1 MDLGTKNLNDLISK
15 DDNASNT
22 AAKRI
27 LDNCDVESFE
37 KLCEKSEFLFD
48 YIKEKILKN
57 LVCAADKDNFL
68 NTFKFIKI
76 YNIDFEDFI
85 IKVYHGDTF
94 GNYNVDKPNFVGDTK
109 SIASGEKLEYSYR

>member
-1 MDLGTKNLNDLISK
+1 MQLQSNKIKLIKNLNDLISK

-57 LVCAADKDNFL
+57 LVCAADKDNFF

-85 IKVYHGDTF
+85 IKVWLKFANDDLT
-94 GNYNVDKPNFVGDTK
+94 DKIFTILMTRLRLK
-109 SIASGEKLEYSYR
+109 I

>member
-37 KLCEKSEFLFD
+37 KLCEKS
-48 YIKEKILKN
+48 
-57 LVCAADKDNFL
+57 
-68 NTFKFIKI
+68 
-76 YNIDFEDFI
+76 
-85 IKVYHGDTF
+85 
-94 GNYNVDKPNFVGDTK
+94 
-109 SIASGEKLEYSYR
+109 

>member
-48 YIKEKILKN
+48 YIKEKYLKT
-57 LVCAADKDNFL
+57 LFVQQ
-68 NTFKFIKI
+68 IKI
-76 YNIDFEDFI
+76 
-85 IKVYHGDTF
+85 TF
-94 GNYNVDKPNFVGDTK
+94 
-109 SIASGEKLEYSYR
+109 